1 MKITD
6 YTVIQNAIQEQLL
19 DQDWSIE
26 EYLSETAIV
35 LAISNIYTTNDLMSG
50 FGQDFSNSAGVMA
63 EEVYQN
69 MSIISSRDRISIILD
84 SRMSYYKS
92 DVPIC
97 GYENLEEDI
106 AYIFMIIQLV
116 LDRINYQED

>member
-6 YTVIQNAIQEQLL
+6 YSVIQNAIQNELL
-19 DQDWSIE
+19 SDEWSIE
-26 EYLSETAIV
+26 DYLNEAAIL
-35 LAISNIYTTNDLMSG
+35 LAVSNIYTTNDLVSG
-50 FGQDFSNSAGVMA
+50 FGQDFNCTVGAA
-63 EEVYQN
+63 DEEAYQKI
-69 MSIISSRDRISIILD
+69 SIISNRERISIILD

-106 AYIFMIIQLV
+106 AYIFVIIQVV
-116 LDRINYQED
+116 LDRIDAQ

>member
-6 YTVIQNAIQEQLL
+6 YSVIQNAIQNQLL

-26 EYLSETAIV
+26 DYLSETAIV
-35 LAISNIYTTNDLMSG
+35 LAVANIYTTNDLMSG
-50 FGQDFSNSAGVMA
+50 FGQDFSNSVGASA
-63 EEVYQN
+63 DEVYQN

-97 GYENLEEDI
+97 GYESLEEDI
-106 AYIFMIIQLV
+106 AYIFMVIQLV
-116 LDRINYQED
+116 LDRIDSQ

>member
-6 YTVIQNAIQEQLL
+6 YTVIQNTILGQLL

-26 EYLSETAIV
+26 DYLSETAIV

-50 FGQDFSNSAGVMA
+50 FGQDFSKSVGASDD
-63 EEVYQN
+63 EVYQN

-84 SRMSYYKS
+84 SHMSYYKS

-97 GYENLEEDI
+97 GYESLDEDI
-106 AYIFMIIQLV
+106 AYIFMVIQLV
-116 LDRINYQED
+116 LDRIDSQ

>member
-26 EYLSETAIV
+26 DYLSETTIV

-50 FGQDFSNSAGVMA
+50 FGQDFSNSVGALA
-63 EEVYQN
+63 DEVYQN

-97 GYENLEEDI
+97 GYESLDEDI
-106 AYIFMIIQLV
+106 AYIFMVIQLV
-116 LDRINYQED
+116 LDRIESQ

>member
-6 YTVIQNAIQEQLL
+6 YSVIQNAIRNELLSQEWSLSGYLNEAAILL
-19 DQDWSIE
+19 
-26 EYLSETAIV
+26 AV
-35 LAISNIYTTNDLMSG
+35 ANIYTTNDLVSG
-50 FGQDFSNSAGVMA
+50 FGQDFRCTVGGAD
-63 EEVYQN
+63 EEISQKI
-69 MSIISSRDRISIILD
+69 SIITNRERISVILD

-97 GYENLEEDI
+97 GYENLDEDI

-116 LDRINYQED
+116 LDRIDSQ

>member
-6 YTVIQNAIQEQLL
+6 YSVIQNAIQNQLL

-26 EYLSETAIV
+26 DYLSETAIV
-35 LAISNIYTTNDLMSG
+35 LAIANIYTTNDLMSG
-50 FGQDFSNSAGVMA
+50 FGQDFSNWVST
-63 EEVYQN
+63 ECHDVYKK
-69 MSIISSRDRISIILD
+69 MSIISSRDRISIILG

-97 GYENLEEDI
+97 GYESLDEDI
-106 AYIFMIIQLV
+106 AYIFMVIQLV
-116 LDRINYQED
+116 LDRIDSQ

>member
-6 YTVIQNAIQEQLL
+6 YSVIQNEIQNQLL

-26 EYLSETAIV
+26 DYLSETAIV
-35 LAISNIYTTNDLMSG
+35 LAVANIYTTNDLMSG
-50 FGQDFSNSAGVMA
+50 FGQDFSNSVGALA
-63 EEVYQN
+63 DEVYQN

-97 GYENLEEDI
+97 GYESLEEDI
-106 AYIFMIIQLV
+106 AYIFMVIQLV
-116 LDRINYQED
+116 FDRLDSQ

>member
-6 YTVIQNAIQEQLL
+6 YSVIQNEIQNQLL

-26 EYLSETAIV
+26 DYLSETAIV
-35 LAISNIYTTNDLMSG
+35 LAVANIYTTNDLMSG
-50 FGQDFSNSAGVMA
+50 FGQDFSNSVGALA
-63 EEVYQN
+63 DEVYQN
-69 MSIISSRDRISIILD
+69 MSIISSRDRISIIID

-97 GYENLEEDI
+97 GYESLEEDI
-106 AYIFMIIQLV
+106 AYIFMVIQLV
-116 LDRINYQED
+116 LDRIDSQ

>member
-26 EYLSETAIV
+26 DYLSETTIV
-35 LAISNIYTTNDLMSG
+35 LAISNIYTTNNLMSG
-50 FGQDFSNSAGVMA
+50 FGQDFSNGAGAMA

-97 GYENLEEDI
+97 GYESLEEDI
-106 AYIFMIIQLV
+106 AYILMVIQLV
-116 LDRINYQED
+116 LDRIDSQ

>member
-6 YTVIQNAIQEQLL
+6 YTVIQNEIQNQLL

-26 EYLSETAIV
+26 DYLSETTIV

-50 FGQDFSNSAGVMA
+50 FGQDFSNSVGAMA
-63 EEVYQN
+63 DEVYQN

-97 GYENLEEDI
+97 GYESLEEDI
-106 AYIFMIIQLV
+106 AYIFMVIQLV
-116 LDRINYQED
+116 LDRIDSQ

>member
-6 YTVIQNAIQEQLL
+6 YSVIQNAIQNELL
-19 DQDWSIE
+19 SQEWSITD
-26 EYLSETAIV
+26 YLNEAAIL
-35 LAISNIYTTNDLMSG
+35 LAVANIYTTNDLVSG
-50 FGQDFSNSAGVMA
+50 FGQDFDCSDGAAN
-63 EEVYQN
+63 EKVYQKI
-69 MSIISSRDRISIILD
+69 SIISNRERISIILD

-97 GYENLEEDI
+97 GYENLTEDI

-116 LDRINYQED
+116 LDRIDSQ

>member
-26 EYLSETAIV
+26 DYLSETAIV

-50 FGQDFSNSAGVMA
+50 FGQDFSNSAGAMA
-63 EEVYQN
+63 DEVYQN

-97 GYENLEEDI
+97 GYESLDEDI
-106 AYIFMIIQLV
+106 AYIFMVIQLV
-116 LDRINYQED
+116 LDRIDSQ

>member
-6 YTVIQNAIQEQLL
+6 YSVIQNEIQNQLL

-26 EYLSETAIV
+26 DYLSESAIV
-35 LAISNIYTTNDLMSG
+35 LAVANIYTTNDLMSG
-50 FGQDFSNSAGVMA
+50 FGQDFSNSAGAMA

-97 GYENLEEDI
+97 GYESLDEDI
-106 AYIFMIIQLV
+106 AYIFMVIQLV
-116 LDRINYQED
+116 LDRIDSQ

>member
-26 EYLSETAIV
+26 DYLSETAIV

-50 FGQDFSNSAGVMA
+50 FGQDFSNSVGALA
-63 EEVYQN
+63 NEVYQN

-97 GYENLEEDI
+97 GYESIDEDI
-106 AYIFMIIQLV
+106 AYIFMVIQLV
-116 LDRINYQED
+116 LDRIESQ

>member
-6 YTVIQNAIQEQLL
+6 YSVIQSAIQNQLL

-26 EYLSETAIV
+26 DYLSETAIV
-35 LAISNIYTTNDLMSG
+35 LAVANIYTTNDLMSG
-50 FGQDFSNSAGVMA
+50 FGQDFSDRVGAIGD
-63 EEVYQN
+63 EVYQN

-97 GYENLEEDI
+97 GYESLEEDI
-106 AYIFMIIQLV
+106 AYIFMVIQLV
-116 LDRINYQED
+116 LDRIESQ

>member
-6 YTVIQNAIQEQLL
+6 YSVIQNAIQNQLL
-19 DQDWSIE
+19 EQDWSIE
-26 EYLSETAIV
+26 EYLSETTIV

-50 FGQDFSNSAGVMA
+50 FGQDFSNWVSTACND
-63 EEVYQN
+63 VYEK
-69 MSIISSRDRISIILD
+69 MSIISSRDRISIILG

-97 GYENLEEDI
+97 GYESLEEDI
-106 AYIFMIIQLV
+106 AYIFMIIQMV
-116 LDRINYQED
+116 LDRIDSQ

>member
-6 YTVIQNAIQEQLL
+6 YSVIQNEIQNQLL

-26 EYLSETAIV
+26 DYLSETAIV
-35 LAISNIYTTNDLMSG
+35 LAIANIYTTNDLMSG
-50 FGQDFSNSAGVMA
+50 FGQDFSNSVGACA
-63 EEVYQN
+63 DEVYQN

-97 GYENLEEDI
+97 GYESLEEDI
-106 AYIFMIIQLV
+106 AYIFMVIQLV
-116 LDRINYQED
+116 LDRIDSQ